1 MSTIVTP
8 AEAEAEIRAI
18 MQERIVAIRSKNA
31 AKLVAHHAAEV
42 VSYDLVEPLQYCGID
57 AVRQRGQQWFDGY
70 DGPMSYEIVGLHV
83 VAAFD
88 VAFCYGLHH
97 VSGTTRDGRKID
109 MHWRATQGF
118 QRFDGA
124 WRIVH
129 EHGSV
134 PVRHEDRKSLVR
146 SETVRSD
153 RAAPVGVVLI
163 WTASFQL
170 AHDHE
175 RAGSSRSK

>member
-1 MSTIVTP
+1 MATPPVRRRFPCMSTIVTP

-18 MQERIVAIRSKNA
+18 MQERVVAVRAKNA
-31 AKLVAHHAAEV
+31 TKLVAHHAADV
-42 VSYDLVEPLQYCGID
+42 VSYDLLEPLRYRGID

-70 DGPMSYEIVGLHV
+70 DGAMDYEIVGLQV

-134 PVRHEDRKSLVR
+134 PFDMKTGKV
-146 SETVRSD
+146 
-153 RAAPVGVVLI
+153 
-163 WTASFQL
+163 SFDL
-170 AHDHE
+170 
-175 RAGSSRSK
+175 KP